1 MHLEKVKIE
10 PDINLNRDAWVIEPY
25 FYVRFRW
32 ARGLDFNE
40 IVSELRET
48 FQVEELSR
56 PFDEK
61 EISPYKYE
69 REKLK
74 VRADTLGALLSP
86 FRAVLYQRE
95 PAKFTATDMKLRKR
109 ILELYPRITATFL
122 PWHFSVEPKFMVAEE
137 TNE

>member
-1 MHLEKVKIE
+1 MEKVNIE
-10 PDINLNRDAWVIEPY
+10 PDEKLNRDAWVIEPY

-40 IVSELRET
+40 VESELRET
-48 FQVEELSR
+48 FHVEQLSR
-56 PFDEK
+56 PYDEK
-61 EISPYKYE
+61 EISLHKND

-74 VRADTLGALLSP
+74 VWADTLGALLSP

-95 PAKFTATDMKLRKR
+95 PAKFTAADMRLRER
-109 ILELYPRITATFL
+109 ILELYPRITASLF
-122 PWHFSVEPKFMVAEE
+122 PWHFSAEPRFLVAEE